1 MYVREML
8 TVENKK
14 DYFYKIDLCRNYN
27 TIPITSGSPLVYTD
41 TSILLRNYLQCYY
54 LRMNKYQPVTTH

>member
-8 TVENKK
+8 TVEQNK
-14 DYFYKIDLCRNYN
+14 DYFDKFDLCRNYN
-27 TIPITSGSPLVYTD
+27 KIPITSGSPLVYTD
-41 TSILLRNYLQCYY
+41 TSILLRKYLQCNY